1 MTEQEEKF
9 TDPEVEEIDADEA
22 VSSAQI
28 EGQEDLTTLFAV
40 RTTINQESNIL
51 KQIFYRF
58 RILDVIPDIKAML
71 VSPLLPGYIFFEA
84 PQKRDVQIAVQGI
97 PHIKGRIVQNIVLE
111 EIKHVLLPRSVT
123 EFLEV
128 GDTVEIISGVFEG
141 ARAKVMRMP
150 HDTSSNEEVV
160 VRLLQE
166 ETPITIKIHG
176 DYLKLVEKKKEE
188 EEEAEPVPQVRV
200 AAPQEES
207 ISELEKAL
215 SFDEEEYE
223 YEEEIRY
230 EEGEEYEELEEDE
243 EYEEFEEEEDE
254 WAKFDGF

>member
-1 MTEQEEKF
+1 MKKLTDQEQNMKKMESEEENILGNIRK
-9 TDPEVEEIDADEA
+9 DEIEDL
-22 VSSAQI
+22 
-28 EGQEDLTTLFAV
+28 EDLTTLFAV

-58 RILDVIPDIKAML
+58 KILDVIPDIRAML

-97 PHIKGRIVQNIVLE
+97 PHIKGRIVQNIKLIE
-111 EIKHVLLPRSVT
+111 LKHVLLPRSVT
-123 EFLEV
+123 EYLEE

-141 ARAKVMRMP
+141 SRALVMRMP
-150 HDTSSNEEVV
+150 HDSSSSEEVV

-176 DYLKLVEKKKEE
+176 DYLKLVEKKKPLEEPIPEIKVSADTTTDLEEAITFEDELEDFEE
-188 EEEAEPVPQVRV
+188 EITESYRSDDIEEYTD
-200 AAPQEES
+200 
-207 ISELEKAL
+207 
-215 SFDEEEYE
+215 DEEE
-223 YEEEIRY
+223 
-230 EEGEEYEELEEDE
+230 L
-243 EYEEFEEEEDE
+243 EEEDE

>member
-1 MTEQEEKF
+1 MADQEEKL
-9 TDPEVEEIDADEA
+9 EEDTSKDLKAQQSYLADLFDER
-22 VSSAQI
+22 
-28 EGQEDLTTLFAV
+28 EELTTLFAV

-58 RILDVIPDIKAML
+58 KILDVIPDIRAML

-97 PHIKGRIVQNIVLE
+97 PHIKGRIVQNIKLTE
-111 EIKHVLLPRSVT
+111 LKHVLLPRSVT
-123 EFLEV
+123 EYLEE

-141 ARAKVMRMP
+141 ARALVMRMP
-150 HDTSSNEEVV
+150 HDTSSSEEVV

-176 DYLKLVEKKKEE
+176 DYLKLVEKKKPVEEIKEEIKVSAEIITDIESAITFEEGFEEFEE
-188 EEEAEPVPQVRV
+188 ELPESVKSEEVV
-200 AAPQEES
+200 
-207 ISELEKAL
+207 
-215 SFDEEEYE
+215 EYSDD
-223 YEEEIRY
+223 
-230 EEGEEYEELEEDE
+230 EGE
-243 EYEEFEEEEDE
+243 EEEEDE

>member
-1 MTEQEEKF
+1 MADQEEKL
-9 TDPEVEEIDADEA
+9 EENAGKDLKAQQSYLADLFDEK
-22 VSSAQI
+22 
-28 EGQEDLTTLFAV
+28 EELTTLFAV

-58 RILDVIPDIKAML
+58 KILDIIPDIRAML

-97 PHIKGRIVQNIVLE
+97 PHIKGRIVQNIKLTE
-111 EIKHVLLPRSVT
+111 LKHVLLPRSVT
-123 EFLEV
+123 EYLEE

-141 ARAKVMRMP
+141 ARALVMRMP
-150 HDTSSNEEVV
+150 HDTSSSEEVV

-176 DYLKLVEKKKEE
+176 DYLKLVGKKKSMEE
-188 EEEAEPVPQVRV
+188 RA
-200 AAPQEES
+200 
-207 ISELEKAL
+207 
-215 SFDEEEYE
+215 
-223 YEEEIRY
+223 EEIKVSAEIITDIETSITF
-230 EEGEEYEELEEDE
+230 EEGI
-243 EYEEFEEEEDE
+243 EEFEEDAAVSYKSDEVVEYTDDESEDEEDDE

>member
-1 MTEQEEKF
+1 MKRLTDQEENMKKK
-9 TDPEVEEIDADEA
+9 ESEEIDIIGTISTEE
-22 VSSAQI
+22 I
-28 EGQEDLTTLFAV
+28 EDLEDLTTLFAV

-58 RILDVIPDIKAML
+58 KILDIIPDIRAML

-97 PHIKGRIVQNIVLE
+97 PHIKGRIVQNIKLTE
-111 EIKHVLLPRSVT
+111 LKHVLLPRSVT
-123 EFLEV
+123 EYLEE

-141 ARAKVMRMP
+141 SRALVMRMP
-150 HDTSSNEEVV
+150 HDTSSSEEVV

-176 DYLKLVEKKKEE
+176 DYLKLVEKKKPLEEPIPQIKVSADTTTDLEEAITFEDELEEFEE
-188 EEEAEPVPQVRV
+188 ETT
-200 AAPQEES
+200 ES
-207 ISELEKAL
+207 YRSDDI
-215 SFDEEEYE
+215 EEYTDDE
-223 YEEEIRY
+223 
-230 EEGEEYEELEEDE
+230 EELEED
-243 EYEEFEEEEDE
+243 DE